1 MIPRW
6 QICPDCGTL
15 VIDGECWCTIGHR
28 LDDEDLEALN
38 LETQGKGENERR
50 NLSERQAGI

>member
-28 LDDEDLEALN
+28 LNDEDIEVENKKEAI
-38 LETQGKGENERR
+38 EDEYGD
-50 NLSERQAGI
+50 